1 MEMILQ
7 KLGHSTG
14 SELTIVLIFTALITS
29 FIMGYLVSYVYRK
42 THTGFSYEA
51 SFNFTIILVTVIVT
65 IIMMVIGSNI
75 ALSLGLI
82 GSLSIIRFRAVI
94 KDSKDMAYL
103 FWAIATGLSVGSG
116 NYLMAASSVF
126 FVSVIVIVLSKMNF
140 SQATHTDY
148 IMVVQSSLDQSDGK
162 NGNMIPNILDQCEV
176 KWNVRSSLVDRN
188 NLYAETTYSIIFK
201 KISTTIPSALV
212 DNISDLENV
221 KKVTMLSP
229 ETNLFA

>member
-1 MEMILQ
+1 MDMILQ

-14 SELTIVLIFTALITS
+14 GELTFALIFTALITS
-29 FIMGYLVSYVYRK
+29 FIMAYIVSYVYRK

-140 SQATHTDY
+140 SQATHTD
-148 IMVVQSSLDQSDGK
+148 
-162 NGNMIPNILDQCEV
+162 
-176 KWNVRSSLVDRN
+176 
-188 NLYAETTYSIIFK
+188 
-201 KISTTIPSALV
+201 
-212 DNISDLENV
+212 
-221 KKVTMLSP
+221 
-229 ETNLFA
+229 

>member
-1 MEMILQ
+1 MILQ

>member
-1 MEMILQ
+1 MILQ
-7 KLGHSTG
+7 KLGHTSG
-14 SELTIVLIFTALITS
+14 SELTFALIFTALITS
-29 FIMGYLVSYVYRK
+29 FIMAYLVSFVYRK

-162 NGNMIPNILDQCEV
+162 NANMITNILDQCEV

-212 DNISDLENV
+212 DNISDLENI

>member
-1 MEMILQ
+1 MDMILQ

-14 SELTIVLIFTALITS
+14 GELTFALIFTALITS
-29 FIMGYLVSYVYRK
+29 FIMAYIVSYVYRK

-162 NGNMIPNILDQCEV
+162 NGNMIPDILDQCEV